1 MKLEIWADFCD
12 PFSCLGV
19 KTLRAAMAQLGV
31 EKFFE
36 IEMKS
41 YETAPQAGPARPL
54 LESWIENFG
63 YTEEKAR
70 RLLTKKLNM
79 RAEKYGL
86 DFDCFRAVVGNTFD
100 AHRLSKFARAR
111 GVDMTGSLFDACF
124 RDGRDLSD
132 HAVLK
137 SLAEEAGLGGKDT
150 ESVLNGSDYA
160 SDVRR
165 DEDEAA
171 RFGIRAVPYFGV
183 DRTYGISGM
192 KSLTLFRYALKDLL
206 RKANIGYTSPAVEND
221 GE

>member
-1 MKLEIWADFCD
+1 
-12 PFSCLGV
+12 
-19 KTLRAAMAQLGV
+19 
-31 EKFFE
+31 
-36 IEMKS
+36 
-41 YETAPQAGPARPL
+41 
-54 LESWIENFG
+54 
-63 YTEEKAR
+63 
-70 RLLTKKLNM
+70 
-79 RAEKYGL
+79 
-86 DFDCFRAVVGNTFD
+86 
-100 AHRLSKFARAR
+100 
-111 GVDMTGSLFDACF
+111 MTGSLFDACF

>member
-54 LESWIENFG
+54 LESWMENFG

-79 RAEKYGL
+79 RAEKDGL

-111 GVDMTGSLFDACF
+111 GVDMTGSLF
-124 RDGRDLSD
+124 
-132 HAVLK
+132 AVLK

>member
-19 KTLRAAMAQLGV
+19 KTLRAAMTQLGV

-54 LESWIENFG
+54 LESWMENFG

-79 RAEKYGL
+79 RAEKDGL

-111 GVDMTGSLFDACF
+111 GVDMTSSLFDACF

-165 DEDEAA
+165 DEDEA
-171 RFGIRAVPYFGV
+171 G
-183 DRTYGISGM
+183 
-192 KSLTLFRYALKDLL
+192 
-206 RKANIGYTSPAVEND
+206 
-221 GE
+221 

>member
-41 YETAPQAGPARPL
+41 Y
-54 LESWIENFG
+54 
-63 YTEEKAR
+63 
-70 RLLTKKLNM
+70 
-79 RAEKYGL
+79 
-86 DFDCFRAVVGNTFD
+86 D

>member
-54 LESWIENFG
+54 LESWMENFG

-79 RAEKYGL
+79 RAEKDGL

-100 AHRLSKFARAR
+100 AHRLSKFALSR
-111 GVDMTGSLFDACF
+111 GVDITDRLFDACF
-124 RDGRDLSD
+124 RDGKDLSD

-137 SLAEEAGLGGKDT
+137 SLAVEAGLDGKDT
-150 ESVLNGSDYA
+150 EAVLHGSDYA
-160 SDVRR
+160 ADVRR

-183 DRTYGISGM
+183 DRKYGMSGL

-206 RKANIGYTSPAVEND
+206 RKAQIEYSTPAEAEA